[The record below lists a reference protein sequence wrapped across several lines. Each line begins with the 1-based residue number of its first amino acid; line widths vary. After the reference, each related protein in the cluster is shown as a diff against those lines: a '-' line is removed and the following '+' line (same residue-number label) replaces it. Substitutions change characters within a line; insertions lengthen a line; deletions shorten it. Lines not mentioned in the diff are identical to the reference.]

1 MIRALIFGVFVL
13 VLLLL
18 MAPILRPQFFSR
30 KLYDVD
36 PEKYQVAEALTKNP
50 LFTKGR
56 VEFWVKYG
64 FSKGAGVNIF
74 YPNDV
79 FVAPSYLDH
88 PYLDVVLAH
97 ELGHIEH
104 GVFSSSE
111 LDADLFAAKLRGKD
125 RVLAAMLM
133 GGISEERKNA
143 VKNMKE

>member
-1 MIRALIFGVFVL
+1 MLLKAQISGLFILVL
-13 VLLLL
+13 VVS
-18 MAPILRPQFFSR
+18 PVLRPQLFSR
-30 KLYDVD
+30 KLYDVN
-36 PEKYQVAEALTKNP
+36 PEKYQLAEALTKNP

-56 VEFWVKYG
+56 VEFWVRYG
-64 FSKGAGVNIF
+64 FSAGASVSGF

-111 LDADLFAAKLRGKD
+111 LDADLFAVKLRGKD

-133 GGISEERKNA
+133 DGISEERKNA
-143 VKNMKE
+143 VKNMRE